1 MRKITFLL
9 LLVIASS
16 CKQETDP
23 YSMYALL
30 TEEFVYSSEMLKVQ
44 IAESLSNDKLINNE
58 SAKVYDSLTSEYI
71 TYLDKTYSE
80 LITNPKI
87 EKDRSYDGEFSKKE
101 YINDLFFA
109 GEDEYNEKGTEFIS
123 KLEKYRTEILKLI
136 KDKNLAK
143 RVNATLNTM
152 YIQNREGKKIKYLN
166 YLYQDMPLISVLT
179 HMKNK
184 EKSILEF
191 ENDFLKNIQLKE

>member
-1 MRKITFLL
+1 MRKITFLV

-16 CKQETDP
+16 CKQENEP
-23 YSMYALL
+23 YSMYGLL
-30 TEEFVYSSEMLKVQ
+30 NEEFVYSSEMLKVQ

-58 SAKVYDSLTSEYI
+58 SAKVYDNLTSEYLA
-71 TYLDKTYSE
+71 YLDRTYSE
-80 LITNPKI
+80 LINHPKI

-101 YINDLFFA
+101 YINDLFFI
-109 GEDEYNEKGTEFIS
+109 GDEYNEKGTEFIS

-136 KDKNLAK
+136 KDRNLTK

-191 ENDFLKNIQLKE
+191 ENDFLKNIQLNE

>member
-16 CKQETDP
+16 CNQENEP
-23 YSMYALL
+23 YFMYGLL
-30 TEEFVYSSEMLKVQ
+30 NEEFVYSSEMLKVQ
-44 IAESLSNDKLINNE
+44 IAESLSNDNLINNE
-58 SAKVYDSLTSEYI
+58 SAKVYDNLTSKYLA
-71 TYLDKTYSE
+71 YLDKTYSE
-80 LITNPKI
+80 LISHPKI
-87 EKDRSYDGEFSKKE
+87 EKDRSYDGEFSKKK
-101 YINDLFFA
+101 YINDLFFI
-109 GEDEYNEKGTEFIS
+109 GDEYSEKGTEFIS

-136 KDKNLAK
+136 KDRNLKK
-143 RVNATLNTM
+143 RVNTTLNTM

-191 ENDFLKNIQLKE
+191 ENDFLKNIQLNE